1 MEIPPF
7 IGGIEIPRNSTNI
20 GGIPPILVEIDPQNL
35 RFPLKVRGI
44 LAQDVGFG
52 CLPQLSKEML
62 GEKGGNIGGK
72 GGKYWWERWERW
84 KIVEIIGG
92 NGSLGKGWKMRRY
105 EKSDRQNNLNQAS

>member
-72 GGKYWWERWERW
+72 GWKYWWKRW
-84 KIVEIIGG
+84 K
-92 NGSLGKGWKMRRY
+92 KGWK
-105 EKSDRQNNLNQAS
+105 